1 MATLYNPDFSKF
13 VDDLSEYGPKVDVLD
28 SSEPRSMDVKV
39 SDVRRRRGRIT
50 DEMETGYRD
59 VSLVERDGVL
69 LWVLSS
75 DLSLEG
81 TQRRY
86 RRRGMRALRR
96 TEPGARVLKEVSV
109 PILEPNE
116 YVAALSGTDEYLNS
130 ECGTGLRVVQKV
142 ERNGAVAFEA
152 TKEGLKQQ
160 YTGKTLVIVHGTF
173 SSSKNSLGE
182 YAATEQGRQFL
193 SDALKAYQ
201 GQVLVF
207 DHPTL
212 SVSPFLNALDLA
224 RAMQGSTGSVDVI
237 AHSRGGVLVRWWLEV
252 LGDGLAGAKV
262 RAILA
267 GSPLKGTSLAAPNR
281 VQPFLSVL
289 SNIGSFVTK
298 TLQIAAAA
306 NPFTLA
312 SFALLRFIVRR
323 EKNNWGF
330 PPIDG
335 IGSRPGVDAAVAVI
349 PGLQG
354 QSAVQNNQELERLWT
369 ARTAANVQY
378 FAITANFEP
387 ERMGWR
393 LWKVITEFGTRTTD
407 ALADKV
413 FPGEN
418 DLVVDTA
425 HMTYLGEKTAP
436 IANAHAFRS
445 QSEVHH
451 CSYFRQPATLDFLR
465 QSLGVP

>member
-1 MATLYNPDFSKF
+1 MATLYSPDFGKF
-13 VDDLSEYGPKVDVLD
+13 VDELNEYGPQVGVLD
-28 SSEPRSMDVKV
+28 SAEPRSMDVKV
-39 SDVRRRRGRIT
+39 SDVRRRRGRIS
-50 DEMETGYRD
+50 DEIETGFRD

-86 RRRGMRALRR
+86 RRRGRRALRR
-96 TEPGARVLKEVSV
+96 AEPGARVLKEVSV
-109 PILEPNE
+109 PILEPNKYIE
-116 YVAALSGTDEYLNS
+116 ALVSSDNYLNP
-130 ECGTGLRVVQKV
+130 ECASGLRVVRGI
-142 ERNGAVAFEA
+142 ESDDHVAFEA
-152 TKEGLKQQ
+152 TRDGLKEK

-182 YAATEQGRQFL
+182 YAATEPGRKFL
-193 SDALKAYQ
+193 SDALRAYG

-212 SVSPFLNALDLA
+212 SLSPFLNALDLSRSLA
-224 RAMQGSTGSVDVI
+224 GSTGSIDVI

-252 LGDGLAGAKV
+252 LGGGLGSAKV
-262 RAILA
+262 RAVLV

-281 VQPFLSVL
+281 VQPFLNVL
-289 SNIGSFVTK
+289 SNVGSFVTK
-298 TLQIAAAA
+298 TLGVAAAA

-335 IGSRPGVDAAVAVI
+335 IGQRPGVDAAVAVI

-354 QSAVQNNQELERLWT
+354 QSAVQNNQELQRLWT
-369 ARTAANVQY
+369 ARTAANIAY
-378 FAITANFEP
+378 YAITADFEP
-387 ERMGWR
+387 ERMGWK
-393 LWKVITEFGTRTTD
+393 LWKVITEFGTRAKD
-407 ALADKV
+407 ALADRV
-413 FPGEN
+413 FPAEN

-425 HMTYLGEKTAP
+425 HMTYLGENTNIEKVYS
-436 IANAHAFRS
+436 FGS

-451 CSYFRQPATLDFLR
+451 CSYFRHPATIDFLR
-465 QSLGVP
+465 KSLGVS

>member
-1 MATLYNPDFSKF
+1 MAQYTPDFDTF
-13 VDDLSEYGPKVDVLD
+13 VSDLAEHGPKMGVLD
-28 SSEPRSMDVKV
+28 AGAPRPMDVRV
-39 SDVRRRRGRIT
+39 SDVRRRRGRLV
-50 DEMETGYRD
+50 DEMETGYRG

-69 LWVLSS
+69 IWVPSS

-86 RRRGMRALRR
+86 RRRGRRALRR
-96 TEPGARVLKEVSV
+96 AEPGAKVLHEVTV

-116 YVAALSGTDEYLNS
+116 YIAALSNTDQTLNS
-130 ECGTGLRVVQKV
+130 ECGAGLRVVQKV
-142 ERNGAVAFEA
+142 ERNGRVSFEA
-152 TKEGLKQQ
+152 SKEGLKEK
-160 YTGKTLVIVHGTF
+160 YSGKTLVIVHGTF

-182 YAATEQGRQFL
+182 YAATAHGQKFMA
-193 SDALKAYQ
+193 DALNAYK

-212 SVSPFLNALDLA
+212 SVSPFLNAIDLA
-224 RAMQGSTGSVDVI
+224 RSLQGSTGSLDVI

-252 LGDGLAGAKV
+252 LGSGLAGAEI

-281 VQPFLSVL
+281 LHPFLSVL

-298 TLQIAAAA
+298 TLGLAASA

-312 SFALLRFIVRR
+312 SFALLKFIVRR
-323 EKNNWGF
+323 EQNNWGI
-330 PPIDG
+330 PPIAG
-335 IGSRPGVDAAVAVI
+335 IGDRPGVDAAVAVI

-354 QSAVQNNQELERLWT
+354 QSAVENNQELKRLWA
-369 ARTAANVQY
+369 ARSAANVTY
-378 FAITANFEP
+378 FAVTANFEP
-387 ERMGWR
+387 ERMGWK
-393 LWKVITEFGTRTTD
+393 LWKVITEFGSRATD

-413 FPGEN
+413 FPAEN
-418 DLVVDTA
+418 DLVVDTG
-425 HMTYLGEKTAP
+425 HMTYLGDANPP
-436 IANAHAFRS
+436 IANVHAFDT

-451 CSYFRQPATLDFLR
+451 CSYFRHPDTIAFLR
-465 QSLGVP
+465 QSLGL

>member
-1 MATLYNPDFSKF
+1 MATVYNPDFDKF
-13 VDDLSEYGPKVDVLD
+13 VDELNEYGPQVGVLD
-28 SSEPRSMDVKV
+28 SAEPRSMDVKV
-39 SDVRRRRGRIT
+39 SDVRRRRGRIS
-50 DEMETGYRD
+50 DEIETGFRD

-86 RRRGMRALRR
+86 RRRGRRALRR
-96 TEPGARVLKEVSV
+96 AEPGARVLKEVSV
-109 PILEPNE
+109 PILEPNKYIE
-116 YVAALSGTDEYLNS
+116 ALINSDNYLNPEYAS
-130 ECGTGLRVVQKV
+130 GLRVVRQV
-142 ERNGAVAFEA
+142 GGNGVAFEA
-152 TKEGLKQQ
+152 TKDGLKGK

-182 YAATEQGRQFL
+182 YAATAEGQKFL
-193 SDALKAYQ
+193 SDALKAYG

-212 SVSPFLNALDLA
+212 SVSPFLNALDLSRSLA
-224 RAMQGSTGSVDVI
+224 GSTGSIDVI

-252 LGDGLAGAKV
+252 LGAGLESAKV
-262 RAILA
+262 RAVLV

-281 VQPFLSVL
+281 VQPFLNVL

-298 TLQIAAAA
+298 TLGVAAVT

-330 PPIDG
+330 PPIAG
-335 IGSRPGVDAAVAVI
+335 IGRRPGVDAAVAVI

-369 ARTAANVQY
+369 ARTATNVAY
-378 FAITANFEP
+378 YAITANFEP
-387 ERMGWR
+387 ERMGWK
-393 LWKVITEFGTRTTD
+393 LWKVITEFGTRAKD
-407 ALADKV
+407 ALADRV
-413 FPGEN
+413 FPAEN

-425 HMTYLGEKTAP
+425 HMTYLGENTK
-436 IANAHAFRS
+436 IEKVYSFGS

-451 CSYFRQPATLDFLR
+451 CSYFRHPATIDFLR
-465 QSLGVP
+465 QSLDVS